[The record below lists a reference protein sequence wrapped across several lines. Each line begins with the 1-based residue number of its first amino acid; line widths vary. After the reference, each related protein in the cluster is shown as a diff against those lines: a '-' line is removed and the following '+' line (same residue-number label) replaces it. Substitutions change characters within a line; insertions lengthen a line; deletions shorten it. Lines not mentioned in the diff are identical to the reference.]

1 MSRPSRY
8 FRAGVGAV
16 VLDPRGRVLVLERA
30 DVPGA
35 WQFPQGGL
43 DDGETP
49 LAAAR
54 REAEEET
61 GIPAGALRLLGR
73 YPDPLAYELPK
84 AAQSKRTGMGQV
96 QYLVLLPD
104 ARRRG
109 AARAAA
115 ARRIPGRSMDD
126 DGPRHRR
133 SRALPR
139 SALHEAGPLS
149 HRAAALALALRRGYC
164 LSLVWR
170 ACCARASCS
179 RIGSVCSNEMQASV
193 MLWPNVACRPGA

>member
-1 MSRPSRY
+1 MSRPRRY

-54 REAEEET
+54 RETEEET

-96 QYLVLLPD
+96 QYWFYFQTRDVSSPLDRLPPGEFRA
-104 ARRRG
+104 ARWTTMGRAIAG
-109 AARAAA
+109 AAPFRVALYTKL
-115 ARRIPGRSMDD
+115 ARYLTAL
-126 DGPRHRR
+126 RR
-133 SRALPR
+133 SR
-139 SALHEAGPLS
+139 
-149 HRAAALALALRRGYC
+149 
-164 LSLVWR
+164 
-170 ACCARASCS
+170 S
-179 RIGSVCSNEMQASV
+179 R
-193 MLWPNVACRPGA
+193 